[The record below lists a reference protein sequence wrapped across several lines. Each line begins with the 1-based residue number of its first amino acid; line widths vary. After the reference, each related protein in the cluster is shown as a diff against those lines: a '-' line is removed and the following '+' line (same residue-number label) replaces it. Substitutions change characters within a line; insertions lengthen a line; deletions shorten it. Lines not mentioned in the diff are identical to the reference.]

1 MRTSHPVQALLA
13 ILVTFVAAS
22 SLYAGA
28 KVGEKPDI
36 NWTTVDRKPL
46 NEETLTGWVRLV
58 IFWDTEDGWTARQTN
73 LRTQLDSY
81 YRRGVQVIGYNLD
94 KSADP
99 ARRMSRDLRLSW
111 LLVSDPKGLKTEL
124 LPEWSVE
131 RPPYAV
137 LISPDGV
144 VRWRGHPQAMDGS
157 VDKVL
162 AEHPPQ
168 LTEEQWIKQAVVI
181 IQDTTREI
189 EEDLRKGAIDYRPA
203 LATLSEI
210 NPKILSDPAV
220 VQAAR
225 KLIPYFE
232 PKRDTERYS
241 LEAYV
246 DAYPKAKEAIA
257 LLKEEMKPKTTVR
270 TAPAAPTKEEQA
282 KKLEEQAQQRLTAA
296 QEHQAAGRD
305 LQAYRGFKQI
315 AERFANTPSG
325 KTAAERVKAYEENPE
340 QMEKIKK
347 AQTEEEATA
356 MLRMANNYRASEKE
370 DEARALFQKV
380 VNQFPNTEWA
390 KQAAEA
396 LAK

>member
-1 MRTSHPVQALLA
+1 MRTSHPVQAILA
-13 ILVTFVAAS
+13 ILVTFIAAS

-36 NWTTVDRKPL
+36 NWTAVDRKAI
-46 NEETLTGWVRLV
+46 NEETLKGWVRLV

-168 LTEEQWIKQAVVI
+168 LTEEQWVKQAVVI
-181 IQDTTREI
+181 LQDTTREI
-189 EEDLRKGAIDYRPA
+189 EEDMRKGAIDYRPA

-220 VQAAR
+220 VQVAR
-225 KLIPYFE
+225 KLMPYFE

-257 LLKEEMKPKTTVR
+257 LLKEEMKPKTVVR
-270 TAPAAPTKEEQA
+270 TAPAAPTKEELA
-282 KKLEEQAQQRLTAA
+282 KKLEEQAQQRLAAA
-296 QEHQAAGRD
+296 QEHQTAGRD
-305 LQAYRGFKQI
+305 LLAYRGFKQT
-315 AERFANTPSG
+315 AERFAGTPSG
-325 KTAAERVKAYEENPE
+325 KTAAERVKAYEASPE
-340 QMEKIKK
+340 LMEKIKK
-347 AQTEEEATA
+347 AQAEEEATA

-370 DEARALFQKV
+370 EEARALYQKV
-380 VNQFPNTEWA
+380 VDQFPNTEWA